1 MDQDSDLVGTPTPVR
16 EFQTTIWSEVLRAGR
31 GDNTRAY
38 EALSRLCQAY
48 WYPIYSYVRR
58 RGYDLHDAQD
68 LTQGFFS
75 NLLEKNHLESVD
87 TAKGRF
93 RSFLITALKWFLAN
107 EWDRAKAEKR
117 GGNAITFS
125 MDEGVA
131 ETRFQ
136 AEAVG
141 TVSPENAYDRQ
152 FARAIL
158 ERVMS
163 TIKAEFD
170 QDGLGRFEKMSG
182 HVFGQSGVG
191 SYADTAK
198 ELGLSEGGVKSAV
211 RRMRLRCG
219 ELFRL
224 EITQTVAL
232 VEEIDDEIRYLLSL
246 LGD

>member
-16 EFQTTIWSEVLRAGR
+16 EFQTTIWSEVFRAGK
-31 GDNTRAY
+31 GDDTRAH
-38 EALSRLCQAY
+38 ESLSRLCQAY

-58 RGYDLHDAQD
+58 RGYALHEAQD

-75 NLLEKNHLESVD
+75 NLLEKRHLQSVD
-87 TAKGRF
+87 SAKGRF
-93 RSFLITALKWFLAN
+93 RSFLITSLKWFLAN

-125 MDEGVA
+125 VDEEVA
-131 ETRFQ
+131 EARFQ

-141 TVSPENAYDRQ
+141 TVTPENAFDRQ
-152 FARAIL
+152 FARTIL

-170 QDGLGRFEKMSG
+170 QDGQGRFEKLSS
-182 HVFGQSGVG
+182 HVFGKSGVG
-191 SYADTAK
+191 FYADTAK

-246 LGD
+246 LGE